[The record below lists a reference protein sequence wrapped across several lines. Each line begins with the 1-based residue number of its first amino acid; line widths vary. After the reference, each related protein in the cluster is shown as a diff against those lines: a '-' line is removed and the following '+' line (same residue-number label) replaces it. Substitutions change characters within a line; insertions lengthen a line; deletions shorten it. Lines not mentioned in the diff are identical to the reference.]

1 MRQRI
6 FIILA
11 SIAILFHLTVPS
23 SGGPH
28 LRKSAASFV
37 DRPFNSAFI
46 SLVSTGTTTAIDRM
60 CLALAL
66 YHEARGEPLEGQ
78 KAVGITI
85 LNRVAS
91 KAYPST
97 ICDVVFQNSH
107 RLNACQFSFACD
119 SRANTPGNPAKFAQM
134 IRISEDIIA
143 SLQPGN
149 GTVETSMQADNP
161 VPSRYLFA
169 THYHRH
175 DVSPSW
181 SKKLR
186 FIARVGDHHFFKSDR
201 VVRKISQTGLNKRAD
216 ILCSDICNY
225 LTKLGQLH

>member
-1 MRQRI
+1 MRYVI
-6 FIILA
+6 LKILA
-11 SIAILFHLTVPS
+11 SIAILFNLTVISS
-23 SGGPH
+23 SGP
-28 LRKSAASFV
+28 LSMKSAAAFV
-37 DRPFNSAFI
+37 DRPFQSAFS
-46 SLVSTGTTTAIDRM
+46 SLASNGSTTAIDRM

-78 KAVGITI
+78 KAVGLTI

-119 SRANTPGNPAKFAQM
+119 NRANTPNNPAKFVQM
-134 IRISEDIIA
+134 IRVSEEIIA
-143 SLQPGN
+143 SLQLNNNVPATGLN
-149 GTVETSMQADNP
+149 AANP

-169 THYHRH
+169 THYHRY

-201 VVRKISQTGLNKRAD
+201 VVQRISETGLNKRAD

-225 LTKLGQLH
+225 LAKLSQLH